1 MCWCRRSGQEYRS
14 KGLRRGPNCTGQTA
28 TVRACL
34 KQCSRSA
41 FVRNYEQWSEE
52 GQTTKCWQRVEQG
65 CPHLLEW
72 RSYVSNKSIIF
83 KHLATHQHVT
93 VTSQLLARDFR
104 SVSLLSLCPLQDTSG
119 SFHQHIQTHSFHF
132 ILYSSPLCVLLCPLE
147 VSTHLTNREFVL
159 LGSFVRT
166 QTE

>member
-14 KGLRRGPNCTGQTA
+14 KGLRRGPNCIGQTA

-104 SVSLLSLCPLQDTSG
+104 SVSLLSLPPAGHFRKFSSAHSNTFISFYSLFFPSVCPSLSSWSLDTLDEQRVRS
-119 SFHQHIQTHSFHF
+119 
-132 ILYSSPLCVLLCPLE
+132 
-147 VSTHLTNREFVL
+147 
-159 LGSFVRT
+159 LGLIC
-166 QTE
+166 